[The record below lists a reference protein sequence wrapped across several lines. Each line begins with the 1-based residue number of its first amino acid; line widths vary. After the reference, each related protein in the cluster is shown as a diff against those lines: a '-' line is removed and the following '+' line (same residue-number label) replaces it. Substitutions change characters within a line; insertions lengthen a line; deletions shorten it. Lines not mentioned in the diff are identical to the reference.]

1 MAVIQKSKLMR
12 CPNDRRQGMGIL
24 QSSMARPRGER
35 KLAYNLMIANR
46 SIHVVIT
53 MLIVTITGSKVRG
66 FMKFDSIPGGGFW
79 IGLSYKGTW
88 ESIRLIAIQHKL
100 QSFKLQPYI

>member
-12 CPNDRRQGMGIL
+12 CPNDRSQGMYIL

-35 KLAYNLMIANR
+35 KLAYNLMIANK

-53 MLIVTITGSKVRG
+53 MLMVTITGSKVGG
-66 FMKFDSIPGGGFW
+66 FMKLELMPGGGFW
-79 IGLSYKGTW
+79 IGLSYRGTW
-88 ESIRLIAIQHKL
+88 ESIRLIAVQYKL
-100 QSFKLQPYI
+100 RSSKLQPYI